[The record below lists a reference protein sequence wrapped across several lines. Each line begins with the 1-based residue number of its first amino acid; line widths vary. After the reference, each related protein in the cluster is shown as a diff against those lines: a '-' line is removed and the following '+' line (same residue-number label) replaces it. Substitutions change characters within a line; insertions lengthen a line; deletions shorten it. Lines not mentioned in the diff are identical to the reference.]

1 MSESATANHSAGSPH
16 LYDISLSVQTSPHA
30 RAKRKIAALVEEVEI
45 LKQDKATK
53 KRIVTYYVSQGRAIR
68 RMVAL
73 YTSIEDMVDEND
85 RRCEESG
92 TDCTKEQDRIQ
103 RSYIELAKALPW
115 FHDKLA
121 SFDHEE
127 SPDMLKKLKRGADSA
142 RADDT
147 ATLKELVASWVNIE
161 CHPTTLIKPDD
172 KHHRG
177 FANDACGKLLCPA
190 EWRWD
195 DPIVR
200 AGIRDRTTAFIV
212 SENSWPSFMYE
223 NYQADPKNLER
234 GLMKSKLLVMGF
246 KAIFT
251 SPSSANEVDGDG
263 DGADILENNRR
274 ARKRSDQAKVK
285 TCVASIIGMR
295 KVTPRAIA
303 YAACQIR
310 FALSNITSWRT
321 VDGDF
326 DYQIFWD
333 NIIDFFEDAPGPA
346 ARARMD
352 KLLEWWTRKVFG
364 RNHREDLTPDIV
376 SQMSVSTLATQRKLM
391 EDAAFDSE

>member
-1 MSESATANHSAGSPH
+1 MSESVTANHSTGSSH
-16 LYDISLSVQTSPHA
+16 LQVCDISLSVQTSPHA
-30 RAKRKIAALVEEVEI
+30 RAKRKIATLVEEVEI
-45 LKQDKATK
+45 LRQDKATK

-73 YTSIEDMVDEND
+73 YTPIEDMVAEND

-127 SPDMLKKLKRGADSA
+127 LADMLRKLKRGADSA

-147 ATLKELVASWVNIE
+147 ATLKELVASWVNTE

-177 FANDACGKLLCPA
+177 FANDACGKLLCPV
-190 EWRWD
+190 EWSWD

-200 AGIRDRTTAFIV
+200 AGIRDHTTAFIV

-223 NYQADPKNLER
+223 NYQANPNNLEH

-263 DGADILENNRR
+263 DGTDILENNRR

-285 TCVASIIGMR
+285 TCVASII
-295 KVTPRAIA
+295 
-303 YAACQIR
+303 
-310 FALSNITSWRT
+310 
-321 VDGDF
+321 DGDF
-326 DYQIFWD
+326 DYQIFWG
-333 NIIDFFEDAPGPA
+333 NIVDFFEDAPGPA

-391 EDAAFDSE
+391 EDAAFNSD